1 MIESYSLSEDEI
13 NYLLNLQD
21 VIDAKERVDNLSNS
35 GVIYFS
41 ITLPDSLKENI
52 GNKMG
57 IDLTR
62 VNTIPMRWCLLP
74 TGMIQ

>member
-62 VNTIPMRWCLLP
+62 VNTIPRRWCLLP